1 MKIKNIVKKLY
12 PFDYSIVG
20 EGNDFAIKEFLKFL
34 PFKVHSF
41 KSGLSSNGWTIPN
54 SWKLKRGLIKD
65 KGKIVYDAKKSIL
78 LFQIKLNHLKAL

>member
-34 PFKVHSF
+34 SFKVHSF
-41 KSGLSSNGWTIPN
+41 RSGLSSNGWKIPN
-54 SWKLKRGLIKD
+54 SWKHRSGP
-65 KGKIVYDAKKSIL
+65 
-78 LFQIKLNHLKAL
+78 QIQHHI